1 MPTDSLE
8 KKVLRLCR
16 ETFGKVGQ
24 LQELVRLSGGAN
36 MESWALRYA
45 DRSMVLRR
53 LPGGSRETVDGDDH
67 LGAISLAAQAELI
80 ESAGR
85 GGVTVP
91 DVLARLEPRHGLGEG
106 FIMSRVEGE
115 TLPHRILGQPS
126 FAQAEAQLTQQC
138 ARELARI
145 HALDPA
151 SVPEELRYL
160 TPLELVR
167 EQAAKYRDTGALL
180 PVFDFTLRW
189 LQQNAPTPTP
199 PAVLHGDFRMGN
211 LMIDASGIT
220 AVLDWELAHLGD
232 PARDL
237 AYLCAPSWRF
247 GHYDKPVGGF
257 DQIDA
262 LLQAYREQ
270 SGRDIEPAR
279 LRYWL
284 VFSTLWW
291 GIVCLVMGELWRS
304 GGDRSLERAVIG
316 RRVSEVEADLLL
328 LFEEILGLGGGNGV
342 SWEPPSEHDFA
353 GEIDYAE
360 LLTALGEWNRESVQA
375 VASGHQLF
383 ESRVAG
389 NALGIA
395 RRHARWAGVFD
406 QASRERLRE
415 IGLDHASL
423 CQALAKGSV
432 GLDDNALWDH
442 LRLSALERMTIDQ
455 PRYAGLQQ
463 ARQRWCK

>member
-1 MPTDSLE
+1 MEQKVALLCHEAFGDGSELE
-8 KKVLRLCR
+8 
-16 ETFGKVGQ
+16 
-24 LQELVRLSGGAN
+24 ELVRLSGGAN
-36 MESWALRYA
+36 MESWALRYG
-45 DRSMVLRR
+45 DRAMVLRR
-53 LPGGSRETVDGDDH
+53 LPGGSTEAMTGDDN
-67 LGAISLAAQAELI
+67 LGAISLAAQADLI
-80 ESAGR
+80 EAAEA

-91 DVLARLEPRHGLGEG
+91 TVLARLEPRHGLGEG

-115 TLPHRILGQPS
+115 TLPHRILGQPD
-126 FAQAEAQLTQQC
+126 FAAAQAQLTQQC

-151 SVPEELRYL
+151 NLPDELLYL
-160 TPLELVR
+160 PPLELVR
-167 EQAAKYRDTGALL
+167 VQAEKYRKAGALL
-180 PVFDFTLRW
+180 PVFDFALRW
-189 LQQNAPTPTP
+189 LQQNAP
-199 PAVLHGDFRMGN
+199 PATAPVLLHGDFRMGN
-211 LMIDASGIT
+211 LMIGASGIA

-232 PARDL
+232 TASDM

-247 GHYDKPVGGF
+247 VHYDKPVGGF

-262 LLQAYREQ
+262 LLQAYREH

-291 GIVCLVMGELWRS
+291 GIVCLAMGELWRS

-316 RRVSEVEADLLL
+316 RRVSEVETDLLL
-328 LFEEILGLGGGNGV
+328 LFEEALGLADRDRLT
-342 SWEPPSEHDFA
+342 WQPPSECAFE

-360 LLTALGEWNRESVQA
+360 LLTALGEWNRQSVQP
-375 VASGHQLF
+375 VTSGHQQF

-395 RRHARWAGVFD
+395 RRHARWAGGFE
-406 QASRERLRE
+406 QTSRDRLRA
-415 IGLDHASL
+415 IGMDHGSL
-423 CQALAKGSV
+423 CQGLAEGRIE
-432 GLDDNALWDH
+432 LDNAAVWNH

-455 PRYAGLQQ
+455 PRYAGLAQ
-463 ARQRWCK
+463 ARQRWCD

>member
-1 MPTDSLE
+1 MLPDSLE
-8 KKVLRLCR
+8 EKVLLLCH
-16 ETFGKVGQ
+16 EAFGEGSQ
-24 LQELVRLSGGAN
+24 LEELVRLSGGAN
-36 MESWALRYA
+36 MESWALRYG
-45 DRSMVLRR
+45 DRAMVLRR
-53 LPGGSRETVDGDDH
+53 LPGGSREAMGGDDN
-67 LGAISLAAQAELI
+67 LGAISLAAQADLI
-80 ESAGR
+80 EAAGA

-91 DVLARLEPRHGLGEG
+91 TVLARLEPRHGLGEG
-106 FIMSRVEGE
+106 FVMSRVEGE
-115 TLPHRILGQPS
+115 TLPHRILGQPG
-126 FAQAEAQLTQQC
+126 FAAAEAQLTQQC

-151 SVPEELRYL
+151 SLPDELQYL
-160 TPLELVR
+160 PPLELVR
-167 EQAAKYRDTGALL
+167 AQAEKYRETGALL
-180 PVFDFTLRW
+180 PVFDFTLGW
-189 LQQNAPTPTP
+189 LRQNAPPATA

-211 LMIDASGIT
+211 LMIDASGLT

-257 DQIDA
+257 DRIDA
-262 LLQAYREQ
+262 LLQAYREH

-291 GIVCLVMGELWRS
+291 GVVCLTMGELWRS

-316 RRVSEVEADLLL
+316 RRVSEVETDLLL
-328 LFEEILGLGGGNGV
+328 LFEKVLGLDDRNGLT
-342 SWEPPSEHDFA
+342 WEPPSERAFE

-375 VASGHQLF
+375 VTRGHQQF

-395 RRHARWAGVFD
+395 RRHARWGGNFER
-406 QASRERLRE
+406 ASRDRLLALGMDHAALCRALADGE
-415 IGLDHASL
+415 IGLE
-423 CQALAKGSV
+423 
-432 GLDDNALWDH
+432 DDAVWNH

-455 PRYAGLQQ
+455 PRYAGLAQ
-463 ARQRWCK
+463 ARQRWCQ